1 LYGKLQ
7 FVHILNG
14 GLSMRNLLLLLFLV
28 LTLAAC
34 SGGGGGG
41 DVPTLVPTVGGSGQ
55 DGGDGDAPRIT
66 PDSGLPPTW
75 TPEPTPIPATLPPP
89 SATTGPGTP
98 VPSGDGTYTVQA
110 GDTLAEIAARFNI
123 TVADLAEAN
132 DIDNIDV
139 IEVGQVLV
147 IP

>member
-1 LYGKLQ
+1 
-7 FVHILNG
+7 
-14 GLSMRNLLLLLFLV
+14 MRNLLTLLFLV

-34 SGGGGGG
+34 GGGGGGG
-41 DVPTLVPTVGGSGQ
+41 DVPTLVPTIGSTSSQ
-55 DGGDGDAPRIT
+55 DGGEGEGGAPRIT

-75 TPEPTPIPATLPPP
+75 TPAPTTVPATLPP
-89 SATTGPGTP
+89 STVGPGTP
-98 VPSGDGTYTVQA
+98 SPSGNGDSYTVQA
-110 GDTLAEIAARFNI
+110 GDTLAEIAARFNV